1 MEELLIN
8 ASNLIHERKFSE
20 AKQNLNEFIENNN
33 KISKGLEFTFSDVV
47 EFYASRDKLKL
58 KNVKWVSPRIDEAY
72 KLLAYIANEEKD
84 FTNAYTYLEEGLKY
98 NPMNTHLM
106 FEKAET
112 AKFMKDYDKMYTY
125 TKEMYDYIYKCT
137 DFARYLRLLGYYYTE
152 MEKYDIAYSIYIVS
166 LYYENLPIAHNE
178 IEYIKSKLNNKLYKL
193 STEEIVDILKK
204 EKIKT
209 IISDENI
216 VCLSNFINDKTL
228 KEKVPELVEA
238 VSNNLDIFLNSTNI
252 NDLTA
257 ALTYEMPK
265 ISFGEVY
272 DVNKIHL
279 DELDKSRINNNI
291 SKMKKENLKFSFD
304 QAVPINSTTNLLDK
318 NDIHDRALRIYAM
331 ATFATMGLNKKEDL
345 IDNKLEELDKKYNV
359 RKVLNQHDLDYIG
372 IIKSKQVSKSELSNM
387 TYLYNG
393 VNTLFWTLNLTTLT
407 FNKADIKSLEVALG
421 SNEYNLREKE
431 ELLEIDD
438 LVSRYLFSN
447 TTKYD
452 FAILKEIKNALDF
465 ALDYKIDKIL
475 KDNLDV
481 TISKTDFCFNVEF
494 PNKLMFNRIDYMT
507 RPYDLFELKGNDT
520 YILFTDLGIHEI
532 ENGYNEEIT
541 SYKKYN
547 WKVVSEY
554 TLYATNISSEIKE
567 VIMSNNKVSIINYY
581 FMLENHL
588 VCLSANYKEENIDML
603 KNILFSIKTIKT
615 N

>member
-20 AKQNLNEFIENNN
+20 AKQNLNEFIENN

-112 AKFMKDYDKMYTY
+112 AKFMKDYDKMYAY

-279 DELDKSRINNNI
+279 DELDKRRINNNI

-331 ATFATMGLNKKEDL
+331 ATFATMGLNKEEDL

-407 FNKADIKSLEVALG
+407 FNKVDIKSLEVALG

-438 LVSRYLFSN
+438 LVSRYLFSDA
-447 TTKYD
+447 TKYD
-452 FAILKEIKNALDF
+452 FAILKEIKKDHETDIHINNRKRLVRE
-465 ALDYKIDKIL
+465 LNKIKNGNI
-475 KDNLDV
+475 
-481 TISKTDFCFNVEF
+481 IKTDIYKKIYDFTIIGLTCPRDKLYEIVDKRVDLMVEEGLIEEVKNLYNQGIRSKAIETGIGYKELYAYFDNQVTLEEAINNIKKNTRHFIKRQYTFFKHQMDVNWVNVNFQDFKET
-494 PNKLMFNRIDYMT
+494 IQ
-507 RPYDLFELKGNDT
+507 ESLK
-520 YILFTDLGIHEI
+520 IIHE
-532 ENGYNEEIT
+532 
-541 SYKKYN
+541 
-547 WKVVSEY
+547 
-554 TLYATNISSEIKE
+554 
-567 VIMSNNKVSIINYY
+567 
-581 FMLENHL
+581 
-588 VCLSANYKEENIDML
+588 D
-603 KNILFSIKTIKT
+603 
-615 N
+615 